1 MEINKEE
8 VEQRFRRSRV
18 SYNDNARVQK
28 MVVDRMVP
36 MILSSVERVPEKIL
50 EIGCGTGLLT
60 SQLQRTFSSNGLYL
74 NDLVEELCY
83 HAATVNHVSMKHCF
97 PGDVEKLFLPLSFDL
112 IASASTFQW
121 FTTPEETF
129 KKLSKRLEQ
138 RGVLVFSTFG
148 KFNVREI
155 RLTTGGGL
163 DYRNKEELEKM
174 LKPYFEI
181 ELIEEEF
188 HMLEFD
194 SPLAVLQHLKKTGVN
209 VSGDPTIWTKGL
221 MDAFIK
227 DYNARFAVDG
237 KVTLTYH
244 PFYFVCRKNNL

>member
-36 MILSSVERVPEKIL
+36 MLLSSVERVPEKIL

-60 SQLQRTFSSNGLYL
+60 SQLQRTFPSDGLYL

-83 HAATVNHVSMKHCF
+83 HAATVNHVPLKHCF

-148 KFNVREI
+148 KFNLREI

-194 SPLAVLQHLKKTGVN
+194 TPLAVLQHLKKTGVN
-209 VSGDPTIWTKGL
+209 VSGDPTIWPKGRV
-221 MDAFIK
+221 DAFIK
-227 DYNARFAVDG
+227 DYNARFAIDG
-237 KVTLTYH
+237 KVALTYH
-244 PFYFVCRKNNL
+244 PLYFVCRRK

>member
-1 MEINKEE
+1 M
-8 VEQRFRRSRV
+8 
-18 SYNDNARVQK
+18 
-28 MVVDRMVP
+28 P
-36 MILSSVERVPEKIL
+36 L
-50 EIGCGTGLLT
+50 
-60 SQLQRTFSSNGLYL
+60 
-74 NDLVEELCY
+74 
-83 HAATVNHVSMKHCF
+83 KHCF

-148 KFNVREI
+148 KFNLREI

-194 SPLAVLQHLKKTGVN
+194 TPLAVLQHLKKTGVN
-209 VSGDPTIWTKGL
+209 VSGDSTIWTKGRV
-221 MDAFIK
+221 DACIK
-227 DYNARFAVDG
+227 DYNARFAIDG
-237 KVTLTYH
+237 KVALTYH
-244 PFYFVCRKNNL
+244 PLYFVCRRK

>member
-8 VEQRFRRSRV
+8 VEQRFRRSRA

-28 MVVDRMVP
+28 MIVDRMVP
-36 MILSSVERVPEKIL
+36 MILSSVKRGPEKIL

-60 SQLQRTFSSNGLYL
+60 SQLQRTFPNVDLYL

-83 HAATVNHVSMKHCF
+83 HAATINQVPQTCCF

-129 KKLSKRLEQ
+129 MKLSKQLEQ
-138 RGVLVFSTFG
+138 NGVLVFSTFG
-148 KFNVREI
+148 KFNLQEI

-163 DYRNKEELEKM
+163 DYRSKEELEKM
-174 LKPYFEI
+174 LKPYFKI
-181 ELIEEEF
+181 EGMEEEL
-188 HMLEFD
+188 HTLEFD

-209 VSGDPTIWTKGL
+209 VSGDPTIWTKGR

>member
-60 SQLQRTFSSNGLYL
+60 SQLQRTFPSDGLYL

-83 HAATVNHVSMKHCF
+83 HAATVNHVPLKHCF
-97 PGDVEKLFLPLSFDL
+97 PGDVEKVVLPLSFDL

-138 RGVLVFSTFG
+138 RGVLGFSTFG
-148 KFNVREI
+148 KFNLREI

-163 DYRNKEELEKM
+163 DYRNKEELEKI

-194 SPLAVLQHLKKTGVN
+194 TPLAVLQHLKKTGVN
-209 VSGDPTIWTKGL
+209 VSGDPTIWTKGRV
-221 MDAFIK
+221 DAFIK
-227 DYNARFAVDG
+227 DYNARFAIDG
-237 KVTLTYH
+237 KVALTYH
-244 PFYFVCRKNNL
+244 PLYFVCRRK

>member
-8 VEQRFRRSRV
+8 VEQRFRRSRA

-28 MVVDRMVP
+28 MIVDRMVP
-36 MILSSVERVPEKIL
+36 MILSSVKRVPEKIL

-60 SQLQRTFSSNGLYL
+60 SQLQRTFPNVDLYL

-83 HAATVNHVSMKHCF
+83 HAATINQVPQTCCF

-129 KKLSKRLEQ
+129 MKLSKQLEQ
-138 RGVLVFSTFG
+138 NGVLVFSTFG
-148 KFNVREI
+148 KFNLQEI

-209 VSGDPTIWTKGL
+209 VSGDPTIWTKGR

>member
-8 VEQRFRRSRV
+8 VEQRFRRSRA

-28 MVVDRMVP
+28 MIVDRMIP
-36 MILSSVERVPEKIL
+36 MILSSVKRVPEKIL

-60 SQLQRTFSSNGLYL
+60 SRLQRTFPNVDLYL

-83 HAATVNHVSMKHCF
+83 HAATINQVPQMRCF

-129 KKLSKRLEQ
+129 EKLSKQLEQ
-138 RGVLVFSTFG
+138 NGVLVFSTFG
-148 KFNVREI
+148 KFNLQEI
-155 RLTTGGGL
+155 RQTTGGGL
-163 DYRNKEELEKM
+163 DYRSKEELEKM
-174 LKPYFEI
+174 LKPYFKI
-181 ELIEEEF
+181 ERMEEEF
-188 HMLEFD
+188 HVLEFD

-209 VSGDPTIWTKGL
+209 VSGDPTIWTKGR

-237 KVTLTYH
+237 KVALTYH
-244 PFYFVCRKNNL
+244 PLYFVCRKNN

>member
-8 VEQRFRRSRV
+8 VEQRFRRSRI

-28 MVVDRMVP
+28 MIVDRMVP
-36 MILSSVERVPEKIL
+36 MILSSVKRVPEKIL

-60 SQLQRTFSSNGLYL
+60 SQLQRTFPNVDLYL

-83 HAATVNHVSMKHCF
+83 HAATINQVPQTCCF

-129 KKLSKRLEQ
+129 MKLSKQLEQ
-138 RGVLVFSTFG
+138 NGVLVFSTFG
-148 KFNVREI
+148 KFNLQEI

-163 DYRNKEELEKM
+163 DYRSKEELEKI
-174 LKPYFEI
+174 LEPYFKI

-209 VSGDPTIWTKGL
+209 VSGDPTIWTKGR

>member
-8 VEQRFRRSRV
+8 VEQRFRRSRA

-28 MVVDRMVP
+28 MIVDRMVP
-36 MILSSVERVPEKIL
+36 MILSSVKRVPEKIL

-60 SQLQRTFSSNGLYL
+60 SQLQRTFPNVDLYL

-83 HAATVNHVSMKHCF
+83 HAATINQVPQTCCF

-129 KKLSKRLEQ
+129 MKLSKQLEQ
-138 RGVLVFSTFG
+138 NGVLVFSTFG
-148 KFNVREI
+148 KFNLQEI

-163 DYRNKEELEKM
+163 DYRSKEELEKM
-174 LKPYFEI
+174 LKAYFKI
-181 ELIEEEF
+181 EGIVEELNT
-188 HMLEFD
+188 LEFD

-209 VSGDPTIWTKGL
+209 VSGDPTIWTKGR

>member
-8 VEQRFRRSRV
+8 VEQRFRRSRA

-28 MVVDRMVP
+28 MIVDRMVP
-36 MILSSVERVPEKIL
+36 MILSSVKRVPEKIL

-60 SQLQRTFSSNGLYL
+60 SQLQRTFPNVDLYL

-83 HAATVNHVSMKHCF
+83 HAATINQVPQTCCF

-138 RGVLVFSTFG
+138 NGVLVFSTFG
-148 KFNVREI
+148 KFNLREI

-163 DYRNKEELEKM
+163 DYRSKEELEKI
-174 LKPYFEI
+174 LEPYFKI

-188 HMLEFD
+188 YMLEFD

-209 VSGDPTIWTKGL
+209 VSGDPTIWTKGR

>member
-1 MEINKEE
+1 MKINKEE
-8 VEQRFRRSRV
+8 VEQRFRRSRG
-18 SYNDNARVQK
+18 SYNDNAQVQK
-28 MVVDRMVP
+28 IVIDRMVS
-36 MILSSVERVPEKIL
+36 MILTFVERVPEKIL

-60 SQLQRTFSSNGLYL
+60 SQLQRTFSSDGLYL

-83 HAATVNHVSMKHCF
+83 HAATVNRVPLAHCF

-129 KKLSKRLEQ
+129 EKLSKRLEQ
-138 RGVLVFSTFG
+138 KGVLVFSTFG
-148 KFNVREI
+148 KFNLREI

-163 DYRNKEELEKM
+163 DYRSKEELEKM
-174 LKPYFEI
+174 LKPYFEV

-194 SPLAVLQHLKKTGVN
+194 TPLAVLQHLKKTGVN
-209 VSGDPTIWTKGL
+209 VSGDPTIWTKGRV
-221 MDAFIK
+221 DAFIK
-227 DYNARFAVDG
+227 DYNARFAIDG
-237 KVTLTYH
+237 KVALTYH
-244 PFYFVCRKNNL
+244 PLYFVCRRK

>member
-8 VEQRFRRSRV
+8 VEQRFRRSRA

-28 MVVDRMVP
+28 MIVDRMVP
-36 MILSSVERVPEKIL
+36 MILSSVKRVPEKIL

-60 SQLQRTFSSNGLYL
+60 SQLQRTFPNVDLYL

-83 HAATVNHVSMKHCF
+83 HAATINQVPQMRCF

-129 KKLSKRLEQ
+129 MKLSKQLEQ
-138 RGVLVFSTFG
+138 NGV
-148 KFNVREI
+148 
-155 RLTTGGGL
+155 LTTGGGL
-163 DYRNKEELEKM
+163 DYRSKEELEKM
-174 LKPYFEI
+174 LKPYFKI
-181 ELIEEEF
+181 EGMEEEL
-188 HMLEFD
+188 HTLEFD

-209 VSGDPTIWTKGL
+209 VSGDPTIWTKGR

-237 KVTLTYH
+237 KVALTYH
-244 PFYFVCRKNNL
+244 PLYFVCRKNN

>member
-8 VEQRFRRSRV
+8 VEQPFRRSRV

-28 MVVDRMVP
+28 MVVDRMIP

-60 SQLQRTFSSNGLYL
+60 SQLQRTFPSDGLYL

-83 HAATVNHVSMKHCF
+83 HAATVNHVPMKHCF

-148 KFNVREI
+148 KFNLREI

-209 VSGDPTIWTKGL
+209 VSGDPTIWTKGRV
-221 MDAFIK
+221 DAFIR
-227 DYNARFAVDG
+227 DYNARFAIDG
-237 KVTLTYH
+237 KVVLTYH
-244 PFYFVCRKNNL
+244 PLYFVCRRK

>member
-1 MEINKEE
+1 M
-8 VEQRFRRSRV
+8 RYGF
-18 SYNDNARVQK
+18 
-28 MVVDRMVP
+28 VD
-36 MILSSVERVPEKIL
+36 L
-50 EIGCGTGLLT
+50 
-60 SQLQRTFSSNGLYL
+60 
-74 NDLVEELCY
+74 
-83 HAATVNHVSMKHCF
+83 AATVNHVPLKHCF

-148 KFNVREI
+148 KFNLREI

-181 ELIEEEF
+181 ELIE
-188 HMLEFD
+188 
-194 SPLAVLQHLKKTGVN
+194 
-209 VSGDPTIWTKGL
+209 
-221 MDAFIK
+221 K
-227 DYNARFAVDG
+227 DGGECFG
-237 KVTLTYH
+237 
-244 PFYFVCRKNNL
+244 

>member
-8 VEQRFRRSRV
+8 VEQRFRRSRI

-28 MVVDRMVP
+28 MVVNRMIP
-36 MILSSVERVPEKIL
+36 MILSSVKRVPEKIL

-60 SQLQRTFSSNGLYL
+60 SQLQRTFSSDGLYL

-83 HAATVNHVSMKHCF
+83 HAATVNRVSLTHCF
-97 PGDVEKLFLPLSFDL
+97 PGDVEKLFLPL
-112 IASASTFQW
+112 
-121 FTTPEETF
+121 TTPEETF

-138 RGVLVFSTFG
+138 NGVLVFSTFG
-148 KFNVREI
+148 KFNLREI

-163 DYRNKEELEKM
+163 DYRSKEELEKI
-174 LKPYFEI
+174 LEPYFKI

-209 VSGDPTIWTKGL
+209 VSGDSTIWTKGRV
-221 MDAFIK
+221 DAFIK
-227 DYNARFAVDG
+227 DYNARFAIDG
-237 KVTLTYH
+237 KVALTYH
-244 PFYFVCRKNNL
+244 PLYFVCRKR

>member
-8 VEQRFRRSRV
+8 VEQRFRRSRA

-28 MVVDRMVP
+28 MIVDRMVP
-36 MILSSVERVPEKIL
+36 MILSSVKRVPEKIL

-60 SQLQRTFSSNGLYL
+60 SQLQRTFPNVDLYL

-83 HAATVNHVSMKHCF
+83 HAATINQVPQTRCF

-129 KKLSKRLEQ
+129 MKLSKQLEQ
-138 RGVLVFSTFG
+138 NGVLVFSTFG
-148 KFNVREI
+148 KFNLREI

-163 DYRNKEELEKM
+163 DYRSKEELEKM
-174 LKPYFEI
+174 LKPYFKI
-181 ELIEEEF
+181 EGMEEEL
-188 HMLEFD
+188 HTLEFD

-209 VSGDPTIWTKGL
+209 VSGDPTIWTKGR

-244 PFYFVCRKNNL
+244 PLYFVCRKNN

>member
-1 MEINKEE
+1 MKINKEE
-8 VEQRFRRSRV
+8 VEQRFRRSRA

-28 MVVDRMVP
+28 MIVDRMVP
-36 MILSSVERVPEKIL
+36 MILSSVKRVPEKIL

-60 SQLQRTFSSNGLYL
+60 SQLQRTFPNVDLYL

-83 HAATVNHVSMKHCF
+83 HAATINQVPQTHCF

-129 KKLSKRLEQ
+129 MKLSKQLEQ
-138 RGVLVFSTFG
+138 NGVLVFSTFG
-148 KFNVREI
+148 KFNLREI

-163 DYRNKEELEKM
+163 DYRSKEELEKM
-174 LKPYFEI
+174 LKPYFKI
-181 ELIEEEF
+181 EGMEEEL
-188 HMLEFD
+188 HTLEFD

-209 VSGDPTIWTKGL
+209 VSGDPTIWTKGR

-244 PFYFVCRKNNL
+244 PLYFVCRKNN

>member
-1 MEINKEE
+1 M
-8 VEQRFRRSRV
+8 
-18 SYNDNARVQK
+18 
-28 MVVDRMVP
+28 
-36 MILSSVERVPEKIL
+36 
-50 EIGCGTGLLT
+50 
-60 SQLQRTFSSNGLYL
+60 YL

-83 HAATVNHVSMKHCF
+83 HAATVNHVPLKHCF

-148 KFNVREI
+148 KFNLREI

-194 SPLAVLQHLKKTGVN
+194 TPLAVLQHLKKTGVN
-209 VSGDPTIWTKGL
+209 VSGDSTIWTKGRV
-221 MDAFIK
+221 DAFIK
-227 DYNARFAVDG
+227 DYNARFAIDG
-237 KVTLTYH
+237 KVALTYH
-244 PFYFVCRKNNL
+244 PLYFVCRRK

>member
-8 VEQRFRRSRV
+8 VEQRFRRSRA

-28 MVVDRMVP
+28 MIVDRMVP
-36 MILSSVERVPEKIL
+36 MILSSVKRVPEKIL

-60 SQLQRTFSSNGLYL
+60 SQLQRTFPNVDLYL

-83 HAATVNHVSMKHCF
+83 HAATINQVPQTCCF

-148 KFNVREI
+148 KFNLREI

-163 DYRNKEELEKM
+163 DYRSKEELEKM
-174 LKPYFEI
+174 LKPYFKI
-181 ELIEEEF
+181 EGMEEEL
-188 HMLEFD
+188 HTLEFD

-209 VSGDPTIWTKGL
+209 VSGDPTIWTKGRV
-221 MDAFIK
+221 DAFIR
-227 DYNARFAVDG
+227 DYNARFAIDG
-237 KVTLTYH
+237 KVVLTYH
-244 PFYFVCRKNNL
+244 PLYFVCRRK

>member
-8 VEQRFRRSRV
+8 VEQRFRRSRA

-28 MVVDRMVP
+28 MIVDRMVP
-36 MILSSVERVPEKIL
+36 MILLSVKRVPEKIL

-60 SQLQRTFSSNGLYL
+60 SQLQRTFPNVDLYL

-83 HAATVNHVSMKHCF
+83 HAATINQVPQTRCF

-129 KKLSKRLEQ
+129 MKLSKQLEQ
-138 RGVLVFSTFG
+138 NGVLVFSTFG
-148 KFNVREI
+148 KFNLREI

-163 DYRNKEELEKM
+163 DYRSKEELEKM
-174 LKPYFEI
+174 LKPYFKI
-181 ELIEEEF
+181 EGMEEEL
-188 HMLEFD
+188 HTLEFD

-209 VSGDPTIWTKGL
+209 VSGDPTIWTKGR

-244 PFYFVCRKNNL
+244 PLYFVCRKNN

>member
-8 VEQRFRRSRV
+8 VEQRFRRSRI

-28 MVVDRMVP
+28 MVVNRMVP
-36 MILSSVERVPEKIL
+36 MILSSVKRVPEKIL

-60 SQLQRTFSSNGLYL
+60 SQLQRTFPNVDLYL

-83 HAATVNHVSMKHCF
+83 HAATINQVPQTCCF

-138 RGVLVFSTFG
+138 NGVLVFSTFG
-148 KFNVREI
+148 KFNLREI

-163 DYRNKEELEKM
+163 DYRSKEELEKI
-174 LKPYFEI
+174 LEPYFKI

-209 VSGDPTIWTKGL
+209 VSGDPTIWTKGR

>member
-8 VEQRFRRSRV
+8 VEQRFRRSRA

-28 MVVDRMVP
+28 MIVDRMVP
-36 MILSSVERVPEKIL
+36 MILSSVKRVPEKIL

-60 SQLQRTFSSNGLYL
+60 SQLQRTFPNVDLYL

-83 HAATVNHVSMKHCF
+83 HAATINQVPQTCCF

-129 KKLSKRLEQ
+129 MKLSKQLEQ
-138 RGVLVFSTFG
+138 NGVLVFSTFG
-148 KFNVREI
+148 KFNLQEI

-174 LKPYFEI
+174 LKPYFKI
-181 ELIEEEF
+181 EGMEEEL
-188 HMLEFD
+188 HTLEFD

-209 VSGDPTIWTKGL
+209 VSGDPTIWTKGR

>member
-60 SQLQRTFSSNGLYL
+60 SQLQRTFPSDGLYL

-83 HAATVNHVSMKHCF
+83 HAATVNHVPLKHCF

-112 IASASTFQW
+112 IASASTFQR

-148 KFNVREI
+148 KFNLREI

-163 DYRNKEELEKM
+163 DYWNKEELEKM
-174 LKPYFEI
+174 LKPYFEM
-181 ELIEEEF
+181 IEEEF

-194 SPLAVLQHLKKTGVN
+194 TPLAVLQHLKKTGVN
-209 VSGDPTIWTKGL
+209 VSGDSTIWTKGRV
-221 MDAFIK
+221 DAFIK
-227 DYNARFAVDG
+227 DYNARFAIDG
-237 KVTLTYH
+237 KVALTYH
-244 PFYFVCRKNNL
+244 PLYFVCRRK

>member
-8 VEQRFRRSRV
+8 VEQRFRRSRA

-28 MVVDRMVP
+28 MIVDRMVP
-36 MILSSVERVPEKIL
+36 MISSVKRVPEKIL

-60 SQLQRTFSSNGLYL
+60 SQLQRTFPNVDLYL

-83 HAATVNHVSMKHCF
+83 HAATINQVPQMRCF

-129 KKLSKRLEQ
+129 MKLSKQLEQ
-138 RGVLVFSTFG
+138 NGVLVFSTFG
-148 KFNVREI
+148 KFNLREI

-163 DYRNKEELEKM
+163 DYRSKEELEKM
-174 LKPYFEI
+174 LKPYFKI
-181 ELIEEEF
+181 EGMEEEL
-188 HMLEFD
+188 HTLEFD

-209 VSGDPTIWTKGL
+209 VSGDPTIWTKGR

-237 KVTLTYH
+237 KVALTYH
-244 PFYFVCRKNNL
+244 PLYFVCRKNN